1 MRKRLE
7 NKFKMI
13 LTVLQIL
20 FDREELWETNVP
32 MKTAVTELDKGK
44 GKAEKLIQKQEMLK
58 KPSGD
63 AKLNQKKLVA
73 DLLLPI
79 IGAIFAWA
87 ADTTNEELKQK
98 FSLSKKN
105 LLKGREIVVV
115 ERLLG
120 ILDMITPYAGS
131 LIPYGITEETITE
144 CHSAI
149 ILFKSMLPNSREKQ
163 KVLKTVTGQLDD
175 EIDSCMVILE
185 ERIDKMMLNYKIS
198 QLDFYTEYMNAR
210 IIGGWDKNEEEGEK
224 TKG

>member
-144 CHSAI
+144 GHSAI

>member
-20 FDREELWETNVP
+20 SDREELWETNAP

-44 GKAEKLIQKQEMLK
+44 GKVEKLIQKQEMLK
-58 KPSGD
+58 QPSGD

-87 ADTTNEELKQK
+87 VDTNNEELKQK

-105 LLKGREIVVV
+105 LLKGREMVVV

-120 ILDMITPYAGS
+120 ILDMITPYAES
-131 LIPYGITEETITE
+131 LIPYGITKEMITE
-144 CHSAI
+144 CYSAI
-149 ILFKSMLPNSREKQ
+149 MLFKAMLPNSREKQ
-163 KVLKTVTGQLDD
+163 KVLKTVTWQLKN
-175 EIDSCMVILE
+175 EIDDCVVTLE
-185 ERIDKMMLNYKIS
+185 ERIDKMMLNYKMP
-198 QLDFYTEYMNAR
+198 QPDFYTEYTNAR
-210 IIGGWDKNEEEGEK
+210 IIGGWEKKEEDN
-224 TKG
+224 

>member
-20 FDREELWETNVP
+20 SDREELWKTNVP

-44 GKAEKLIQKQEMLK
+44 EKAEKLIQKQEMLK
-58 KPSGD
+58 QPSGD

-87 ADTTNEELKQK
+87 ADTNNEELKQK

-105 LLKGREIVVV
+105 LLKGREMVVV

-120 ILDMITPYAGS
+120 ILDMITPYAES
-131 LIPYGITEETITE
+131 LIPYGITEEMITE
-144 CHSAI
+144 CYSAI
-149 ILFKSMLPNSREKQ
+149 MLFKAMLPNSREKQ
-163 KVLKTVTGQLDD
+163 KVLKTVTWQLKN
-175 EIDSCMVILE
+175 EIDDCVVTLE
-185 ERIDKMMLNYKIS
+185 ERIDKMMLNYKMP
-198 QLDFYTEYMNAR
+198 QPDFYTEYTNAR
-210 IIGGWDKNEEEGEK
+210 IIGGWEKKEEDN
-224 TKG
+224 

>member
-20 FDREELWETNVP
+20 SDREELWKTNVP
-32 MKTAVTELDKGK
+32 IKTAITELNKGK

-63 AKLNQKKLVA
+63 AKLNQKKLVT

-79 IGAIFAWA
+79 IGAIYAWA
-87 ADTTNEELKQK
+87 ADTNNEELKQK

-105 LLKGREIVVV
+105 LLKGREMVVV

-120 ILDMITPYAGS
+120 ILDMITPYTES
-131 LIPYGITEETITE
+131 LIPYGITEEMISE
-144 CHSAI
+144 CYSAI
-149 ILFKSMLPNSREKQ
+149 MLFKAMLPKSREKQ
-163 KVLKTVTGQLDD
+163 KVLKTVTEQLKN
-175 EIDSCMVILE
+175 EIDDCVVTLE
-185 ERIDKMMLNYKIS
+185 ERIDKMMLNYKMP
-198 QLDFYTEYMNAR
+198 QPDFYTEYTNAR
-210 IIGGWDKNEEEGEK
+210 IIGGWEKKEENN
-224 TKG
+224 

>member
-20 FDREELWETNVP
+20 SDREELWKTNVP
-32 MKTAVTELDKGK
+32 IKTAITELNKGK

-63 AKLNQKKLVA
+63 AKLNQKKLVT

-79 IGAIFAWA
+79 IGAISAWA
-87 ADTTNEELKQK
+87 ADTNNEELKQK

-105 LLKGREIVVV
+105 LLKGREMVVV

-120 ILDMITPYAGS
+120 ILDMITPYTES
-131 LIPYGITEETITE
+131 LIPYGITEEMISE
-144 CHSAI
+144 CYSAI
-149 ILFKSMLPNSREKQ
+149 MLFKAMLPKSREKQ
-163 KVLKTVTGQLDD
+163 KVLKTVTEQLKN
-175 EIDSCMVILE
+175 EIDDCVVTLE
-185 ERIDKMMLNYKIS
+185 ERIDKMMLNYKMP
-198 QLDFYTEYMNAR
+198 QPDFYTEYTNAR
-210 IIGGWDKNEEEGEK
+210 IIGGWEKKEENN
-224 TKG
+224 

>member
-20 FDREELWETNVP
+20 SDREELWKTNVP
-32 MKTAVTELDKGK
+32 IKTAITELNKGK

-63 AKLNQKKLVA
+63 AKLNQKKLVT

-79 IGAIFAWA
+79 IGAIYAWA
-87 ADTTNEELKQK
+87 ADTNNEELKQK

-105 LLKGREIVVV
+105 LLKGREMVVV

-120 ILDMITPYAGS
+120 ILDMITPYTES
-131 LIPYGITEETITE
+131 LIPYGITEEMILE
-144 CHSAI
+144 CYSAI
-149 ILFKSMLPNSREKQ
+149 MLFKAMLPKSREKQ
-163 KVLKTVTGQLDD
+163 KVLKTVTEQLKN
-175 EIDSCMVILE
+175 EIDDCVVTLE
-185 ERIDKMMLNYKIS
+185 ERIDKMMLNYKMP
-198 QLDFYTEYMNAR
+198 QPDFYTEYTNAR
-210 IIGGWDKNEEEGEK
+210 IIGGWEKKEENN
-224 TKG
+224 

>member
-20 FDREELWETNVP
+20 FDREELWKTNVP

-87 ADTTNEELKQK
+87 ADTNNEELKQK

-131 LIPYGITEETITE
+131 LIPYGITEEMITE

-198 QLDFYTEYMNAR
+198 QLDFYIEYMNAR
-210 IIGGWDKNEEEGEK
+210 IIGGWDKTEEEGEK
-224 TKG
+224 TEG

>member
-20 FDREELWETNVP
+20 SDREELWKTNVP
-32 MKTAVTELDKGK
+32 IKTAITELNKGK

-63 AKLNQKKLVA
+63 AKLNQKKLVT

-79 IGAIFAWA
+79 IGAIYAWA
-87 ADTTNEELKQK
+87 ADTNNEELKQK

-105 LLKGREIVVV
+105 LLKGREMVVV

-120 ILDMITPYAGS
+120 ILDMIIPYTES
-131 LIPYGITEETITE
+131 LIPYGITEEMISE
-144 CHSAI
+144 CYSAI
-149 ILFKSMLPNSREKQ
+149 MLFKAMLPKSREKQ
-163 KVLKTVTGQLDD
+163 KVLKTVTEQLKN
-175 EIDSCMVILE
+175 EIDDCVVTLE
-185 ERIDKMMLNYKIS
+185 ERIDKMMLNYKMP
-198 QLDFYTEYMNAR
+198 QPDFYTEYTNAR
-210 IIGGWDKNEEEGEK
+210 IIGGWEKKEENN
-224 TKG
+224 